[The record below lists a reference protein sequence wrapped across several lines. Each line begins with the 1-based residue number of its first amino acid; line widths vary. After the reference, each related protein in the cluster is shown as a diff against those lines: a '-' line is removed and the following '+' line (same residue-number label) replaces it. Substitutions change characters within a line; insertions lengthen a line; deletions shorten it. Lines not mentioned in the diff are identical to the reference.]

1 VRSFRYRDKGT
12 PIHKLNP
19 FCKIAWIGSLLV
31 LALILNNP
39 FFLFLLL
46 LSTLPLV
53 IAARVWREWLLF
65 MKFALYL
72 CIVIIIIN
80 ALVSSH
86 GSHVLVEAP
95 FRIPIM
101 GSPVITLEAIFYG
114 VAMSLRLLAIISAF
128 AILTLTVHPD
138 DMMLAMIRMKLPYK
152 SVLVTSLSTRFI
164 PTLID
169 DAERITDVQRSRG
182 LELNKGKLLQKVSSQ
197 ASIVI
202 ALLSNSLDRAT
213 QVAEAM
219 ESRAFGAARNR
230 TYYKEIGLSFIDVT
244 TLVFVLLPC
253 VLGIFMSLSGYGQY
267 QYYPT
272 IQRISLSSLEWSLL
286 ALLMFVLASILPLA
300 YVKQRVDFD

>member
-19 FCKIAWIGSLLV
+19 FCKLAWIGSILILV
-31 LALILNNP
+31 LTLNNP
-39 FFLFLLL
+39 IFLFLLV

-53 IAARVWREWLLF
+53 IAARVLKEWLLF

-72 CIVIIIIN
+72 CIAIIIIN
-80 ALVSSH
+80 ALVSSN
-86 GSHVLVEAP
+86 GTHVLVEAP

-101 GSPVITLEAIFYG
+101 GSPVITLEAIAYG
-114 VAMSLRLLAIISAF
+114 VAMSLRLLAIVSAF
-128 AILTLTVHPD
+128 TVLTLTIHPD
-138 DMMLAMIRMKLPYK
+138 DMMLAMIKMKLPYK

-182 LELNKGKLLQKVSSQ
+182 LELNKGKLLQKVSSR

-219 ESRAFGAARNR
+219 ESRAFGASRNR

-253 VLGIFMSLSGYGQY
+253 VLGISFRIRAVPVLPHHPENKSKQSGV
-267 QYYPT
+267 
-272 IQRISLSSLEWSLL
+272 
-286 ALLMFVLASILPLA
+286 VLAGLPDICLSFHTA
-300 YVKQRVDFD
+300 TSLCKAEG